1 MEKRGLVDLGFTEE
15 KVPVGTHTCLF
26 YWDEAKKNRMLLKFL
41 AAGLRNQ
48 EKVVCLLDSLTR
60 TEILNWFRA
69 EKIDIGN
76 GDPEAALLVAKNKE
90 VYYPEG
96 YFDPEEMIGRWRQY
110 AEEAIADGFKQ
121 VRVTGEIHWLCAGIP
136 GAERFFEYEKMI
148 NDCLK
153 ELPITVLCQFDTNQ
167 LPGTAILDLLKVHPL
182 TIANGQI
189 IYNPFYPV
197 PEREQR
203 RLFYFTRRKRE
214 RLEWSERV
222 SPVLL
227 VVTGILQTLPTVRR
241 KVEFTEGLLKKG
253 FGLNDY
259 YLCVE
264 DYTAQCGAW
273 PDPLPERRETAYFP
287 IGTADFDFGYLLL
300 RPEGL
305 EPRLRVL
312 VANYLN
318 LLALSLESAKQK
330 ELWQISTQEMA
341 AAQEL
346 TELLK
351 LQKLESLGILASGI
365 GHDFN
370 NLLAAILSNVQLAV
384 LKWKKGLD
392 GIKDLEAVEA
402 ATLKAA
408 KLTKQLM
415 SFAKGNAPVK
425 QAARLGE
432 VIKETAEFALRGSS
446 VKCRYILPKDLWSV
460 EIDNDQISQVIH
472 NLLLNA
478 VQAMASGGVIRIAAH
493 NVVLTSQNKLWLRP
507 GNYVRVEFEDQ
518 GRGISEDVL
527 SKVFDPYFTTKK
539 GGTGLGLSSS
549 YYIIQNHNGYLGAQS
564 REGDGSTFYFYL
576 PATVE
581 PPVAEIRQQGFISS
595 GTGKLLLMDDELL
608 ILTSL
613 REFLE
618 RCGYQVAIA
627 KDGAEAVI
635 FYEQAKKAGAP
646 FDLVMLDLTVPGGI
660 GGKEAVRMILAIDPE
675 AKVIASSGY
684 SDDPVMLDYR
694 NFGFSG
700 VVSKPFKMEA
710 LSALIKSLLKP
721 KPKPKPLPVS
731 D

>member
-1 MEKRGLVDLGFTEE
+1 
-15 KVPVGTHTCLF
+15 
-26 YWDEAKKNRMLLKFL
+26 
-41 AAGLRNQ
+41 
-48 EKVVCLLDSLTR
+48 
-60 TEILNWFRA
+60 
-69 EKIDIGN
+69 
-76 GDPEAALLVAKNKE
+76 
-90 VYYPEG
+90 
-96 YFDPEEMIGRWRQY
+96 
-110 AEEAIADGFKQ
+110 
-121 VRVTGEIHWLCAGIP
+121 
-136 GAERFFEYEKMI
+136 
-148 NDCLK
+148 
-153 ELPITVLCQFDTNQ
+153 
-167 LPGTAILDLLKVHPL
+167 
-182 TIANGQI
+182 
-189 IYNPFYPV
+189 
-197 PEREQR
+197 
-203 RLFYFTRRKRE
+203 
-214 RLEWSERV
+214 
-222 SPVLL
+222 
-227 VVTGILQTLPTVRR
+227 
-241 KVEFTEGLLKKG
+241 
-253 FGLNDY
+253 
-259 YLCVE
+259 
-264 DYTAQCGAW
+264 
-273 PDPLPERRETAYFP
+273 
-287 IGTADFDFGYLLL
+287 
-300 RPEGL
+300 
-305 EPRLRVL
+305 
-312 VANYLN
+312 
-318 LLALSLESAKQK
+318 
-330 ELWQISTQEMA
+330 
-341 AAQEL
+341 
-346 TELLK
+346 
-351 LQKLESLGILASGI
+351 
-365 GHDFN
+365 
-370 NLLAAILSNVQLAV
+370 
-384 LKWKKGLD
+384 
-392 GIKDLEAVEA
+392 
-402 ATLKAA
+402 
-408 KLTKQLM
+408 
-415 SFAKGNAPVK
+415 
-425 QAARLGE
+425 
-432 VIKETAEFALRGSS
+432 
-446 VKCRYILPKDLWSV
+446 
-460 EIDNDQISQVIH
+460 
-472 NLLLNA
+472 
-478 VQAMASGGVIRIAAH
+478 MASGGVIRIAAH